1 MQIFTLWRRPLLK
14 YFALFPSW
22 FWLFTFI
29 EKLNKNLLKRYKI
42 AIKAAQFSPTMTILM
57 ASSKTFLSPL
67 WLRAEHSRNFLQRIF
82 LCCRDFTRLLAWTKQ
97 DMIHHH
103 MIILRSKGVGWGNLS
118 KCPHLRVGDHLLVLL
133 LELLDLLGVVPE
145 VRLGAHQQYRG
156 VRAVVRHLGRRAVK
170 LLFNKDT
177 TSRSPVDNSTKTNI
191 VTSGIHLDSTLS
203 KLVGL
208 VRAKHTRNMSW
219 NINKST

>member
-1 MQIFTLWRRPLLK
+1 
-14 YFALFPSW
+14 
-22 FWLFTFI
+22 
-29 EKLNKNLLKRYKI
+29 
-42 AIKAAQFSPTMTILM
+42 MTILM

-67 WLRAEHSRNFLQRIF
+67 WLRAEHSRNFLHRIF

-156 VRAVVRHLGRRAVK
+156 VRAVVRHLVRRVVK
-170 LLFNKDT
+170 LLLTRMQLHEVLLTALQETILLPLESTWIQHCQNWWDWSGRNT
-177 TSRSPVDNSTKTNI
+177 PEICPETSINLHSI
-191 VTSGIHLDSTLS
+191 FSGCWS
-203 KLVGL
+203 KS
-208 VRAKHTRNMSW
+208 K
-219 NINKST
+219 